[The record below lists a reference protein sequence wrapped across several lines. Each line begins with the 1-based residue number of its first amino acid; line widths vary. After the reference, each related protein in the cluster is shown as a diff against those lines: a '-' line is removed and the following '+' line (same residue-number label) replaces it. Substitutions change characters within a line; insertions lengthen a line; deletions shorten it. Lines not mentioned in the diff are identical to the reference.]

1 MPTARYPFNE
11 KMTPMTQ
18 TAVTPTVTATIDT
31 DTTMRSRSVAM
42 NLINE
47 ALSRARMRS
56 PQNINSEARRSARS
70 IAIEAR
76 HQQARELGNLS
87 LYGVR

>member
-1 MPTARYPFNE
+1 MTKPLTTTSSAEPTSATSTSFAAQHQ
-11 KMTPMTQ
+11 PMRRSN
-18 TAVTPTVTATIDT
+18 AVQ
-31 DTTMRSRSVAM
+31 
-42 NLINE
+42 LINE

-56 PQNINSEARRSARS
+56 PQNRNSEAIRPARR
-70 IAIEAR
+70 IAIAVR

>member
-1 MPTARYPFNE
+1 MNIFTNWSN
-11 KMTPMTQ
+11 T
-18 TAVTPTVTATIDT
+18 
-31 DTTMRSRSVAM
+31 M

-56 PQNINSEARRSARS
+56 PQNNNSEARRSARRV
-70 IAIEAR
+70 AIEAR
-76 HQQARELGNLS
+76 RQQARELGNLS

>member
-1 MPTARYPFNE
+1 
-11 KMTPMTQ
+11 
-18 TAVTPTVTATIDT
+18 
-31 DTTMRSRSVAM
+31 M

-56 PQNINSEARRSARS
+56 PQNTSEARRSARRV
-70 IAIEAR
+70 AIEAR
-76 HQQARELGNLS
+76 RQQARELGNMS

>member
-1 MPTARYPFNE
+1 MTTHTPIE
-11 KMTPMTQ
+11 MKKTPMK
-18 TAVTPTVTATIDT
+18 PTRNALAPTT
-31 DTTMRSRSVAM
+31 DTTVATTVARRSSAM

-47 ALSRARMRS
+47 ALSRSRMRS
-56 PQNINSEARRSARS
+56 PQTVNSEARRSARRV
-70 IAIEAR
+70 AIEAR

>member
-1 MPTARYPFNE
+1 MPTLTE
-11 KMTPMTQ
+11 KKTPMTESPAAAQ
-18 TAVTPTVTATIDT
+18 STAVSISEP
-31 DTTMRSRSVAM
+31 RSNAM

-56 PQNINSEARRSARS
+56 PQNVNSEANRSARR

-76 HQQARELGNLS
+76 RQQARELGHLAQ
-87 LYGVR
+87 YGIR